1 MTRKKH
7 DKHVKRIEV
16 RPKKKRRELI
26 TFIKGFIKT
35 IEQYSVKWQT
45 L

>member
-16 RPKKKRRELI
+16 RPRKRRSEI
-26 TFIKGFIKT
+26 IAFIKGFIKT
-35 IEQYSVKWQT
+35 IEQYSVK
-45 L
+45 